1 MLIRQMNKIILGVVK
16 TLIDQLFVNC
26 HEYIIELMFKLLK
39 FKIGEDY
46 IFNKQKLDLAIG
58 WIYDKVQTNTY

>member
-46 IFNKQKLDLAIG
+46 LFNKQKLDLAIG

>member
-1 MLIRQMNKIILGVVK
+1 MLIKQMNKIILGVVK

-46 IFNKQKLDLAIG
+46 LFNKQKLDLAIG